1 MLEGE
6 TSSNHLPNVDDI
18 TLSLIGG
25 EDNVVGLKLTYL
37 NFD

>member
-25 EDNVVGLKLTYL
+25 EDNVVGLKLTCL